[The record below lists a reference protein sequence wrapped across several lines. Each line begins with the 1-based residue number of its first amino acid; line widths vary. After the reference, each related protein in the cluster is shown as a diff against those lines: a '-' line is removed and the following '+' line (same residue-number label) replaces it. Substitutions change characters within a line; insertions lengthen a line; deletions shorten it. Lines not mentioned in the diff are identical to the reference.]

1 MEVALLA
8 MQQAITH
15 QAAIFVAVIVL
26 VVFTRQQQ
34 EKINRLTEI
43 IEERNA
49 NVEAKIDE
57 IQHQLKDF
65 ITKEEHYRDVSGW
78 RGELQ
83 KLDAKL
89 DRFIEKFIETRRNA

>member
-15 QAAIFVAVIVL
+15 QVAIFVAVIVL
-26 VVFTRQQQ
+26 VVFTKQQQ
-34 EKINRLTEI
+34 EKINRLAES
-43 IEERNA
+43 IEDRNA
-49 NVEAKIDE
+49 NIEAKIEE
-57 IQHQLKDF
+57 IQQQLRDF